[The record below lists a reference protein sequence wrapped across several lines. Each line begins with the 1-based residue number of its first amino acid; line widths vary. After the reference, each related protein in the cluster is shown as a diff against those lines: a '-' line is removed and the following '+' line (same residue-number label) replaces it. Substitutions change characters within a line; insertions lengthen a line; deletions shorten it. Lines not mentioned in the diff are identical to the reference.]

1 MSEANL
7 NGPIND
13 NSPVASKKAMVLALG
28 KAFPDNVLL
37 QENLVDGFLHDTKS
51 EDPVMR
57 EKLER
62 LCKFNKYALV

>member
-1 MSEANL
+1 MSEVNL

-13 NSPVASKKAMVLALG
+13 SSSGRKKAMVLALG

-37 QENLVDGFLHDTKS
+37 QENLVDGFLRDTKS

-62 LCKFNKYALV
+62 LCKFNE

>member
-1 MSEANL
+1 MSVNV
-7 NGPIND
+7 
-13 NSPVASKKAMVLALG
+13 NSSVASNKAKVLALG

-37 QENLVDGFLHDTKS
+37 QENLVNGFLRDTKS

-62 LCKFNKYALV
+62 LCKFNGQVCVD

>member
-1 MSEANL
+1 MSELNL
-7 NGPIND
+7 HGSTNN
-13 NSPVASKKAMVLALG
+13 NSSLASKKATVLALG

-37 QENLVDGFLHDTKS
+37 QENLVDGFLRDTKS

-62 LCKFNKYALV
+62 LCKFNG